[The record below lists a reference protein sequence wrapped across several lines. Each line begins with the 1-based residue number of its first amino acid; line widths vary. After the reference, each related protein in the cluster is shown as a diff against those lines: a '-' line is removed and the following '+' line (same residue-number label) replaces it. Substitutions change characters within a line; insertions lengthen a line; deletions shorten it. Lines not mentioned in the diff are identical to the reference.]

1 MARMQC
7 SECRSETVSF
17 AVPDELSSFA
27 PGGGSAAAI
36 CTSCLSVQ
44 PVESADGGGDL
55 TDVSEA
61 FDVDDEAA
69 VEMALVVGLL
79 SSLALNRSKIET
91 LLERVEDRGVDPMLV
106 LEELEAD
113 TGLKPSV
120 AIGRR
125 RSQLE
130 QLMG

>member
-1 MARMQC
+1 MQC
-7 SECRSETVSF
+7 SNCRSDTVAF
-17 AVPDELSSFA
+17 TVPEDVSEFA
-27 PGGGSAAAI
+27 PGNGSAAAI
-36 CTSCLSVQ
+36 CTSCLNVYA
-44 PVESADGGGDL
+44 VESADEDADL
-55 TDVSEA
+55 TAVSEA

-91 LLERVEDRGVDPMLV
+91 LLERVEDQGVDPMLV

-113 TGLKPSV
+113 PGLKPTV

>member
-1 MARMQC
+1 MQC
-7 SECRSETVSF
+7 SECRSDTVSF
-17 AVPDELSSFA
+17 AVPAELSEYA

-36 CTSCLSVQ
+36 CTSCLNVQ
-44 PVESADGGGDL
+44 PAESVEGDGDL
-55 TDVSEA
+55 TRVSEA
-61 FDVDDEAA
+61 FAVDEASA

-91 LLERVEDRGVDPMLV
+91 LLERIEDRGTDPMLV
-106 LEELEAD
+106 LEELEGD
-113 TGLKPSV
+113 GGLKPSV

-125 RSQLE
+125 RNQLE

>member
-1 MARMQC
+1 MQC
-7 SECRSETVSF
+7 SNCRSDTVAF
-17 AVPDELSSFA
+17 AVPDDVSEYA
-27 PGGGSAAAI
+27 PGNGSAAAI
-36 CTSCLSVQ
+36 CTSCLNVFA
-44 PVESADGGGDL
+44 VESPDEDADL
-55 TDVSEA
+55 SEVSEA
-61 FDVDDEAA
+61 FEVDEEAA

-91 LLERVEDRGVDPMLV
+91 LLEHVEDRGVDPMLV
-106 LEELEAD
+106 LEELQAD
-113 TGLKPSV
+113 ASLQPAV

>member
-1 MARMQC
+1 MKC
-7 SECRSETVSF
+7 SECRSETTSF
-17 AVPDELSSFA
+17 AVPDDLSEYA

-44 PVESADGGGDL
+44 PVEAAEGDGDL
-55 TDVSEA
+55 TAVSDA
-61 FDVDDEAA
+61 FDVDEAGA

-91 LLERVEDRGVDPMLV
+91 LLERVEDQGTDPMLV
-106 LEELEAD
+106 LEELED
-113 TGLKPSV
+113 DPGLKPSV

-125 RSQLE
+125 RQQLE
-130 QLMG
+130 QLLD

>member
-1 MARMQC
+1 MGRMQC
-7 SECRSETVSF
+7 SNCRSDTVSF
-17 AVPDELSSFA
+17 AVPDDLSEYA
-27 PGGGSAAAI
+27 PGNGSAATI
-36 CTSCLSVQ
+36 CTSCLSVYA
-44 PVESADGGGDL
+44 VESPDEDADL
-55 TDVSEA
+55 TAVSDA
-61 FDVDDEAA
+61 FAVDDEAA

-106 LEELEAD
+106 LEELQAD
-113 TGLKPSV
+113 GSLQPAV